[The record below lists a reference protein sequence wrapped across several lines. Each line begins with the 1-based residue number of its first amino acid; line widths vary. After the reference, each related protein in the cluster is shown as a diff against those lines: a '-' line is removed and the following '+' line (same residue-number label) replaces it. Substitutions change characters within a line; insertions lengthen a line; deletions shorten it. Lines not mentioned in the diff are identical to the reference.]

1 MSGPGGI
8 LEGMSAP
15 TISAPLVGRTDE
27 LAALRSALA
36 AVRDGSPA
44 SVLIGGEAGV
54 GKSRLLSEFT
64 ATEQAGGTRVLT
76 GGCLE
81 LGPDGLPF
89 APFTAVLRDL
99 VRELG
104 TDGLA
109 GLLAGGTIRELARLL
124 PELGEPLATVDAGEA
139 RARLFEQ
146 VLVLLERL
154 AETAPIVLAI
164 EDAHWADQSSR
175 DLLAFLIRNQ
185 RALDG
190 VLIVVT
196 YRSDELHRT
205 HPLRPLI
212 AELDRVD
219 WVQRIDLPALTRR
232 EAGELATWITG
243 RVPDATWTDRLYRRT
258 EGNPLFLETLLAS
271 QDTEIGELP
280 DSLRDLVL
288 IGVRRLPEESQEV
301 LRIASTGGRRIGP
314 ALLAAVSGL
323 DLDQLSRVLRPA
335 VTANTLVTDAGDFVF
350 RHALIREAVHD
361 DLLPGEH
368 GRLHAR
374 FAEAIDA
381 DRSLVPAHRAHIE
394 MAHHWYSAHDV
405 TWALISAWQAATEQS
420 KSVAHAERLT
430 MLARVLELWDR
441 VPDAATRIGADHAR
455 VLEEAVEAAFD
466 AGDSSRGHAFATAG
480 LKELDPAAEPIR
492 VALLLNR
499 RSNFSHHLGLDSTT
513 DLERAL
519 ELVPA
524 ELDAVV
530 RVQILVSCGKH
541 GGRHT
546 TRDRQATEEALAL
559 ARQIGDQASEASAL
573 MSMGLIAASNSGMAE
588 IGSAPLNK
596 VVEARTIATAA
607 KAFRLLLAIA
617 TNESHLLEGA
627 GEHEAAAQVARQGV
641 VSAREY
647 GLARTTGTFL
657 TINHAEPLT
666 SLGRWD
672 EAAEA
677 VERALELAPPPMH
690 RASLNVLAGLIAAAR
705 GDAIA
710 ADRWAASA
718 RTTFDAAR
726 YKDQHHLPLG
736 QLEIEARLAA
746 GDPAGA
752 IAAARGVLDSRD
764 VAGSTTRYGWPVLTA
779 GARACVLALRQA
791 AATRDETLRADAI
804 ALLDRLRDC
813 AGPFGVYGRVQEGQR
828 RTFAALDRQAAFE
841 LAGPGAARPRASTS
855 TSTGADGGEQD
866 PMALRDAWDEAAA
879 AWEVVRQPYPQAQA
893 LTGAAGAAL
902 GAGDR
907 EGAALRLRRAA
918 TLADSVGAA
927 PLSAEIARLF
937 RRARPGPAPAEAG
950 GPGSPG
956 ASGATGAEAAQPFG
970 LTARELEV
978 LQLVAAGRSNREI
991 ASELFISAKT
1001 ASVHV
1006 SNILSKLSVASRG
1019 EAAATA
1025 YRFGLAGA
1033 RPEPQ
1038 ATSA

>member
-1 MSGPGGI
+1 M
-8 LEGMSAP
+8 
-15 TISAPLVGRTDE
+15 
-27 LAALRSALA
+27 
-36 AVRDGSPA
+36 
-44 SVLIGGEAGV
+44 
-54 GKSRLLSEFT
+54 
-64 ATEQAGGTRVLT
+64 
-76 GGCLE
+76 
-81 LGPDGLPF
+81 
-89 APFTAVLRDL
+89 
-99 VRELG
+99 
-104 TDGLA
+104 
-109 GLLAGGTIRELARLL
+109 
-124 PELGEPLATVDAGEA
+124 
-139 RARLFEQ
+139 
-146 VLVLLERL
+146 
-154 AETAPIVLAI
+154 
-164 EDAHWADQSSR
+164 
-175 DLLAFLIRNQ
+175 
-185 RALDG
+185 
-190 VLIVVT
+190 
-196 YRSDELHRT
+196 
-205 HPLRPLI
+205 
-212 AELDRVD
+212 
-219 WVQRIDLPALTRR
+219 
-232 EAGELATWITG
+232 
-243 RVPDATWTDRLYRRT
+243 
-258 EGNPLFLETLLAS
+258 
-271 QDTEIGELP
+271 
-280 DSLRDLVL
+280 
-288 IGVRRLPEESQEV
+288 
-301 LRIASTGGRRIGP
+301 
-314 ALLAAVSGL
+314 
-323 DLDQLSRVLRPA
+323 
-335 VTANTLVTDAGDFVF
+335 
-350 RHALIREAVHD
+350 
-361 DLLPGEH
+361 
-368 GRLHAR
+368 
-374 FAEAIDA
+374 
-381 DRSLVPAHRAHIE
+381 
-394 MAHHWYSAHDV
+394 
-405 TWALISAWQAATEQS
+405 
-420 KSVAHAERLT
+420 
-430 MLARVLELWDR
+430 
-441 VPDAATRIGADHAR
+441 
-455 VLEEAVEAAFD
+455 
-466 AGDSSRGHAFATAG
+466 
-480 LKELDPAAEPIR
+480 
-492 VALLLNR
+492 ALLLNR

-524 ELDAVV
+524 ELDPVV
-530 RVQILVSCGKH
+530 RVQVLVSCGKH

-588 IGSAPLNK
+588 IGSAPLDK

-718 RTTFDAAR
+718 RATFDAAR

-813 AGPFGVYGRVQEGQR
+813 AAPFGVYGRVQEGQR

-841 LAGPGAARPRASTS
+841 LAGPGAARPRVSAAA
-855 TSTGADGGEQD
+855 STGAGAAPDGGERD
-866 PMALRDAWDEAAA
+866 PVALRDAWDEAAA

-902 GAGDR
+902 AAGDR

-956 ASGATGAEAAQPFG
+956 AGGATGAEAAQPFG

-991 ASELFISAKT
+991 AAELFISAKT

-1025 YRFGLAGA
+1025 YQFGLAGA

>member
-1 MSGPGGI
+1 M
-8 LEGMSAP
+8 
-15 TISAPLVGRTDE
+15 
-27 LAALRSALA
+27 
-36 AVRDGSPA
+36 
-44 SVLIGGEAGV
+44 
-54 GKSRLLSEFT
+54 
-64 ATEQAGGTRVLT
+64 
-76 GGCLE
+76 
-81 LGPDGLPF
+81 
-89 APFTAVLRDL
+89 
-99 VRELG
+99 
-104 TDGLA
+104 
-109 GLLAGGTIRELARLL
+109 
-124 PELGEPLATVDAGEA
+124 
-139 RARLFEQ
+139 
-146 VLVLLERL
+146 
-154 AETAPIVLAI
+154 
-164 EDAHWADQSSR
+164 
-175 DLLAFLIRNQ
+175 
-185 RALDG
+185 
-190 VLIVVT
+190 
-196 YRSDELHRT
+196 
-205 HPLRPLI
+205 
-212 AELDRVD
+212 
-219 WVQRIDLPALTRR
+219 
-232 EAGELATWITG
+232 
-243 RVPDATWTDRLYRRT
+243 
-258 EGNPLFLETLLAS
+258 
-271 QDTEIGELP
+271 
-280 DSLRDLVL
+280 
-288 IGVRRLPEESQEV
+288 
-301 LRIASTGGRRIGP
+301 
-314 ALLAAVSGL
+314 
-323 DLDQLSRVLRPA
+323 
-335 VTANTLVTDAGDFVF
+335 
-350 RHALIREAVHD
+350 
-361 DLLPGEH
+361 
-368 GRLHAR
+368 
-374 FAEAIDA
+374 
-381 DRSLVPAHRAHIE
+381 
-394 MAHHWYSAHDV
+394 
-405 TWALISAWQAATEQS
+405 
-420 KSVAHAERLT
+420 
-430 MLARVLELWDR
+430 
-441 VPDAATRIGADHAR
+441 
-455 VLEEAVEAAFD
+455 
-466 AGDSSRGHAFATAG
+466 
-480 LKELDPAAEPIR
+480 
-492 VALLLNR
+492 ALLLNR

-573 MSMGLIAASNSGMAE
+573 MSKGLIAASSSGMAE
-588 IGSAPLNK
+588 IGSAPLNT
-596 VVEARTIATAA
+596 VIEARTIATEA

-672 EAAEA
+672 EATEA

-705 GDAIA
+705 GDAITA
-710 ADRWAASA
+710 GRWAASA
-718 RTTFDAAR
+718 RATFDAAR

-736 QLEIEARLAA
+736 QLEIETRLAA

-764 VAGSTTRYGWPVLTA
+764 VAGSTTRYGWQVLTS
-779 GARACVLALRQA
+779 GARACVLALRQS

-804 ALLDRLRDC
+804 TLLDRLRDC
-813 AGPFGVYGRVQEGQR
+813 AALFGVYGRVQEGQR

-841 LAGPGAARPRASTS
+841 LAGPGGARPRASTGAR
-855 TSTGADGGEQD
+855 TGASAAADGGARD
-866 PMALRDAWDEAAA
+866 PVALRDAWDEAAA

-902 GAGDR
+902 AAGDR

-918 TLADSVGAA
+918 TLADSVRAA

-937 RRARPGPAPAEAG
+937 RRARPGPVPAETS
-950 GPGSPG
+950 PGSP
-956 ASGATGAEAAQPFG
+956 SATGAAGPEPGQPFG

-991 ASELFISAKT
+991 AAELFISAKT

-1006 SNILSKLSVASRG
+1006 SNILGKLSVASRG

-1025 YRFGLAGA
+1025 YQFGLAGA

>member
-1 MSGPGGI
+1 VEQG
-8 LEGMSAP
+8 
-15 TISAPLVGRTDE
+15 
-27 LAALRSALA
+27 
-36 AVRDGSPA
+36 
-44 SVLIGGEAGV
+44 AG
-54 GKSRLLSEFT
+54 
-64 ATEQAGGTRVLT
+64 ARVLT

-81 LGPDGLPF
+81 LGADGLPF

-104 TDGLA
+104 TEGLA
-109 GLLAGGTIRELARLL
+109 GLLASGTIRELARLL

-146 VLVLLERL
+146 MLVLLARL
-154 AETAPIVLAI
+154 GEQTPVVLAI
-164 EDAHWADQSSR
+164 EDAHWADPSSR

-190 VLIVVT
+190 VLIAVT
-196 YRSDELHRT
+196 YRSDELHRM

-212 AELDRVD
+212 AELDRIG
-219 WVQRIDLPALTRR
+219 WVQRVDLPRLTRR
-232 EAGELATWITG
+232 EASELATRITG

-271 QDTEIGELP
+271 HDTETGELP

-288 IGVRRLPEESQEV
+288 IGVRRLPDESQEV
-301 LRIASTGGRRIGP
+301 LRIASAGGDRVGH

-323 DLDQLSRVLRPA
+323 DPDQLSRVLRPA
-335 VTANTLVTDAGDFVF
+335 VTANTLVTEADDYVF

-381 DRSLVPAHRAHIE
+381 DRGLVPAHRAHIE

-405 TWALISAWQAATEQS
+405 TWALISAWQAATEAS
-420 KSVAHAERLT
+420 RSVAHAERLT
-430 MLARVLELWDR
+430 LLARVLELWDK

-455 VLEEAVEAAFD
+455 VLEETVEAAFD
-466 AGDSSRGHAFATAG
+466 AGDASRGLAFTSAG
-480 LKELDPAAEPIR
+480 LKELDPAAEPVR
-492 VALLLNR
+492 VGLLLNR
-499 RSNFSHHLGLDSTT
+499 RSYFNHQLGHDSGA

-524 ELDAVV
+524 ELDAPA
-530 RVQILVSCGKH
+530 RVQILLGCGKH

-546 TRDRQATEEALAL
+546 PRDRETSEEALAL

-573 MSMGLIAASNSGMAE
+573 MSLGLIAASHSGMAE
-588 IGSAPLNK
+588 IGSAPLNM
-596 VVEARTIATAA
+596 VAEARSIATEA
-607 KAFRLLLAIA
+607 KALRPLLNIA

-627 GEHEAAAQVARQGV
+627 GEHEAAARVARQGV
-641 VSAREY
+641 ASAREY

-672 EAAEA
+672 EAADA

-690 RASLNVLAGLIAAAR
+690 QASLNVLAGLIAAAR
-705 GDAIA
+705 GDSDA
-710 ADRWAASA
+710 ADRWA
-718 RTTFDAAR
+718 DAAR
-726 YKDQHHLPLG
+726 GTFRTARYEDQHHLPLG
-736 QLEIEARLAA
+736 QLEIETRIAA
-746 GDPAGA
+746 GDLAGA
-752 IAAARGVLDSRD
+752 VAATREVLDSRD
-764 VAGSTTRYGWPVLTA
+764 VAGSTTRYGWQVLTA

-791 AATRDETLRADAI
+791 AASRDETLRADAD
-804 ALLDRLRDC
+804 ALLDRLRHY
-813 AGPFGVYGRVQEGQR
+813 AAPFGVHGRVQEGQR
-828 RTFAALDRQAAFE
+828 RTFAALARQAAF
-841 LAGPGAARPRASTS
+841 
-855 TSTGADGGEQD
+855 DGGRGSGAGERD
-866 PMALRDAWDEAAA
+866 PVALRDAWDEAAA
-879 AWEVVRQPYPQAQA
+879 AWETVRQPYPQAQA
-893 LTGAAGAAL
+893 LTGAAAAAL
-902 GAGDR
+902 AAGDR

-918 TLADSVGAA
+918 TLADELHAD
-927 PLSAEIARLF
+927 PLSAEIAQLY
-937 RRARPGPAPAEAG
+937 RRARPGPAPARADR
-950 GPGSPG
+950 PGSSG
-956 ASGATGAEAAQPFG
+956 ASGTAGPEAATPFG

-991 ASELFISAKT
+991 AAELFISAKT

-1006 SNILSKLSVASRG
+1006 SNILGKLGVASRG
-1019 EAAATA
+1019 EAAAAA
-1025 YRFGLAGA
+1025 YREGLVDPH
-1033 RPEPQ
+1033 PEPQ